1 MSEGNRWMWIFIGG
15 VVVFSILLLLGE
27 CNAKPER
34 GGEDVAVIDT
44 TYFRPIEGR
53 DDLMYD
59 EQTKVIFYMFNT
71 YEQHGYQGF
80 GDGHMTPYLS
90 ENLRYCKYI
99 DGQIVEY
106 IPEEPAG

>member
-27 CNAKPER
+27 CNAKPGR

-80 GDGHMTPYLS
+80 G
-90 ENLRYCKYI
+90 
-99 DGQIVEY
+99 
-106 IPEEPAG
+106 